1 MNRSSV
7 STLRRTAVALVLAL
21 GVPLVAGAAP
31 ASAAP
36 KPKAPVV
43 TTGVTLNGVTLN
55 GVTLNGVTPA

>member
-1 MNRSSV
+1 MKRSSV

-55 GVTLNGVTPA
+55 